1 MKKMRLPKEKTCK
14 RTLVSVVACGC
25 VVTPVFVIG
34 VVLLGWSSFE
44 FDTIQGNGKCMF
56 LNHLSL

>member
-1 MKKMRLPKEKTCK
+1 MHDCSDGLGIF
-14 RTLVSVVACGC
+14 VVAVVASAC

-44 FDTIQGNGKCMF
+44 FDTMQGNGVF
-56 LNHLSL
+56 S